1 MNSVENFNKF
11 WEKVKKKSEELEIGQ
26 PVLPR
31 KRKMPARYRDEQNGP
46 DFPQT
51 PKEHYHK
58 IYQKAIENSENC
70 LEERF
75 NQKGF
80 EMYVQIQ
87 NLLLFAADKQD
98 YEQELK
104 QVLDFYKDDFD
115 EDGLRLQLK
124 IVSANFPKKEK
135 LVFSEIIEYFKK
147 MDPGLSSI
155 MSEVRKV
162 MELILVL
169 PATTASAE
177 RSFSRMK
184 LIKTPLRSRMSQE
197 RLNHFM
203 LIGLNPDLVDEI
215 DSTKIAKEFVD
226 RCFLF
231 SGGGGNS
238 RTIA

>member
-1 MNSVENFNKF
+1 MALCSVASLNPTRWTDKKRGMNSILENYSPLLQLLEESGLVETVSEMKARIDGIFHTMMKFEFYFAMSLSIEILGQTDELAKALQNKDLSAAEGKTLFEACKMTLKSLNSVENFNKF

-31 KRKMPARYRDEQNGP
+31 KRKMPARYWDEQNDP

-124 IVSANFPKKEK
+124 IV
-135 LVFSEIIEYFKK
+135 
-147 MDPGLSSI
+147 
-155 MSEVRKV
+155 
-162 MELILVL
+162 
-169 PATTASAE
+169 
-177 RSFSRMK
+177 
-184 LIKTPLRSRMSQE
+184 
-197 RLNHFM
+197 
-203 LIGLNPDLVDEI
+203 
-215 DSTKIAKEFVD
+215 
-226 RCFLF
+226 
-231 SGGGGNS
+231 
-238 RTIA
+238 

>member
-80 EMYVQIQ
+80 EMYVQLQ

-155 MSEVRKV
+155 MSVRLEK
-162 MELILVL
+162 
-169 PATTASAE
+169 SW
-177 RSFSRMK
+177 
-184 LIKTPLRSRMSQE
+184 
-197 RLNHFM
+197 N
-203 LIGLNPDLVDEI
+203 
-215 DSTKIAKEFVD
+215 
-226 RCFLF
+226 
-231 SGGGGNS
+231 
-238 RTIA
+238 